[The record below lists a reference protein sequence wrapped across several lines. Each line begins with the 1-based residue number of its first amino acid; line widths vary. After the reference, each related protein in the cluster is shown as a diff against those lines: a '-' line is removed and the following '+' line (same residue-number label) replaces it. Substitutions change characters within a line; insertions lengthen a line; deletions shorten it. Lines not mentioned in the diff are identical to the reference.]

1 MPNQSSIPPLSPELS
16 RKKKIFDRGLIIL
29 SILSLILLIIVQRQL
44 LNLGPSLSG
53 NQGVITLVSINMS
66 VFILG
71 LLLFLILRG
80 LYRVF
85 FEQRNYGNLQT
96 KMVVSFIGLSLMPT
110 LMIFYFSYLL
120 IGQDQETWFSSS
132 IRDTLDD
139 ALALSE
145 YTQSL
150 DQELMKS
157 KLETL
162 IEKINPGLT
171 ENGTAGAVGAGAG
184 VGAAGA
190 GADAGNGGE
199 LTEARVSKILQEQRE
214 LLGLDLAEF
223 YEPGGG
229 LVAGSSGGE
238 PAMPIEPLFF
248 ASMDWAANE
257 AMVPYSIRGPK
268 ERHSDSNPDRLIAPL
283 RGAKGLLGFLAI
295 SGHKRGDIG
304 AQVELVRQGL
314 AHYRLALGISRPFR
328 VTQMTSLAGVTLLAV
343 FLSIWI
349 GSHLAGSLAGP
360 VTELVEG
367 TKKVAKGDLDYVLTP
382 VHKSGEMAQLVQAF
396 NQMTS
401 ELRESYTEIDRRRRF
416 VETVLKQVSS
426 GVLVTDLDHHLV
438 DINQAARDMLGL
450 EDLTLG
456 QPEPEF
462 ILPLLGHPG
471 TPVKNREHVFLEV
484 LDKTL
489 SLTLSR
495 TKLKDEDGS
504 EIGDLV
510 TFDDISE
517 LEKAQ
522 RMAAWRE
529 VAKRIAHE
537 IKNPLTPISLSAQRL
552 MRRFGDQIAP
562 GGDRE
567 IFEECTSVIVR
578 QVENMRNLV
587 DEFSQFARLPEINP
601 KPANFVE
608 VIEESLSLF
617 RSAHSGLEFTLT
629 VKKAPKTFAFDPEQ
643 IGRVVTNL
651 LANSAAATNGHGK
664 IDLVIDIDELA
675 GVSLTVSD
683 NGPGLKPEV
692 RDRIFEPYV
701 TSGHGE
707 GKGLGL
713 SIVNTIVRDHEGF
726 IRVTDNPPRGT
737 SFIVTIPYRSWS

>member
-1 MPNQSSIPPLSPELS
+1 MPNQSDITPLSPDLS
-16 RKKKIFDRGLIIL
+16 RRKKIFDRGLIVL

-44 LNLGPSLSG
+44 LNLGPALSG

-157 KLETL
+157 KLEKL
-162 IEKINPGLT
+162 IEKINPSLRENLT
-171 ENGTAGAVGAGAG
+171 NGEAAPASLGAGLS
-184 VGAAGA
+184 
-190 GADAGNGGE
+190 DAQI
-199 LTEARVSKILQEQRE
+199 SIILKEQRE

-223 YEPGGG
+223 YEPGGR
-229 LVAGSSGGE
+229 LIASSNGGE
-238 PAMPIEPLFF
+238 SPLPIDPQFM
-248 ASMDWAANE
+248 ASIDLSANDSL
-257 AMVPYSIRGPK
+257 VPYSTEGPK
-268 ERHSDSNPDRLIAPL
+268 DRNLDLNPDRLVSPL
-283 RGAKGLLGFLAI
+283 YGPTGLAGFLAI
-295 SGHKRGDIG
+295 SGHNRGDIG

-426 GVLVTDLDHHLV
+426 GVLVTDLEHHLV

-471 TPVKNREHVFLEV
+471 TPIKNREHVFLEV
-484 LDKTL
+484 GDNTL

-495 TKLKDEDGS
+495 TKLIDEDGS

-552 MRRFGDQIAP
+552 MRRFGAQIES
-562 GGDRE
+562 GSDRE

-587 DEFSQFARLPEINP
+587 DEFSQFARLPEISP
-601 KPANFVE
+601 KPANFVQ
-608 VIEESLSLF
+608 VIEDSLSLF

-629 VKKAPKTFAFDPEQ
+629 VKKAPKTFSFDPEQ

-664 IDLVIDIDELA
+664 IDLVIDIDALA

-726 IRVTDNPPRGT
+726 IRVIDNQPRGT
-737 SFIVTIPYRSWS
+737 SFIITIPYRTWS